1 VRFARENAVFEATPA
16 EVLSIVQMKTA
27 GLPTSFLLA
36 LASALA
42 LASSAMQKP
51 PDSYGRSTQPWQSPY
66 RLPMLS

>member
-51 PDSYGRSTQPWQSPY
+51 PDNHG
-66 RLPMLS
+66 